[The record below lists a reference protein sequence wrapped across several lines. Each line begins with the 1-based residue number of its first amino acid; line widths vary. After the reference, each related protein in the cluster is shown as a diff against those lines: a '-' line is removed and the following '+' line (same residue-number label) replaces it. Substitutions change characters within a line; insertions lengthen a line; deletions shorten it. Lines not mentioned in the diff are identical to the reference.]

1 MCLKKGI
8 NMHSKIDEELLNV
21 EESIDEK
28 VDQITFVDEETGE
41 EILFEV
47 IDEVI
52 INNVKYILVV
62 DEEDISTILKQVNEA
77 DEELEYALVEEEDEF
92 KLAAVEFMTN
102 EDYDIEL

>member
-1 MCLKKGI
+1 MK
-8 NMHSKIDEELLNV
+8 SKIDEELVNV
-21 EESIDEK
+21 EEAIDET
-28 VDQITFVDEETGE
+28 VEQITFVDEETGE

-47 IDEVI
+47 VDEVI